1 MQKRFEGCRNKLPL
15 PFDFTV
21 YSRVGAVAIEY
32 DGEQHTRPVDFA
44 GKGMAYAQRLFAET
58 QRNDRIKTDY
68 CLANGIPLIR
78 INHTEFDRIEE
89 ILMHRLAELGVTGK
103 RLSGNIAQNSSKKSF
118 NNGKLIPREGAA

>member
-58 QRNDRIKTDY
+58 QRNDRIKTNY

-89 ILMHRLAELGVTGK
+89 ILTQRLAELGVTGK
-103 RLSGNIAQNSSKKSF
+103 CLNGSNAQNSSETSF
-118 NNGKLIPREGAA
+118 NNGESIAREDAA